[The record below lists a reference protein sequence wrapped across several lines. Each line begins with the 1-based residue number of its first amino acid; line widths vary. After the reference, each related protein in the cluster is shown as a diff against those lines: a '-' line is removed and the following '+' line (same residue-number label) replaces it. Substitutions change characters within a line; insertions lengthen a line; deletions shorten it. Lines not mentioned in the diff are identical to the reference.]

1 LNVGLT
7 VDAAGTPSEQKILLE
22 LLKDLGVK
30 ATFFVRPKVPSD
42 IINLIHG
49 NGHEIGSHTYSHP
62 VLPDVTFDEK
72 EFEIKSAHIYLLH
85 ILNQEFED
93 VEIRGFRAPY
103 YIFDAE
109 MIKILESI
117 DYLWDNT
124 RVYSPILGSYF
135 NSEKYGNIIEL
146 PSMFPDDGIMYR
158 RMSMNEKQV
167 YKVWKKSYDLSEDVF
182 IWCIHPYI
190 VLKNEN
196 RTNKMKEFIEYMID
210 KNAKFTHL
218 SDIAH
223 EIDAA

>member
-7 VDAAGTPSEQKILLE
+7 VDAAGTPSEQKTLLE

-30 ATFFVRPKVPSD
+30 ATFFVRPKVQSE
-42 IINLIHG
+42 ITNLIYG

-62 VLPDVTFDEK
+62 VLPDVTFDVK

-85 ILNQEFED
+85 ILNQKFKD
-93 VEIRGFRAPY
+93 VEIKGFRAPY

-117 DYLWDNT
+117 NYLWDNT
-124 RVYSPILGSYF
+124 RVYSPILGSNF
-135 NSEKYGNIIEL
+135 NSERYGKIIEI
-146 PSMFPDDGIMYR
+146 PSLFPDDGIMYR
-158 RMSMNEKQV
+158 RMNMNEKQV
-167 YKVWKKSYDLSEDVF
+167 YKIWKKSYDLSEDVF

-190 VLKNEN
+190 ILKNEN
-196 RTNKMKEFIEYMID
+196 RTKILKEFIEYMIE
-210 KNAKFTHL
+210 KNAKFSHL
-218 SDIAH
+218 SEIAH